1 MLSILAAAS
10 IAATSASAADV
21 EIKQLSEDFWNLEI
35 AEFEKKMPFKERH
48 ELQAERLA
56 KKAGCNF
63 QGEAGWV
70 HIRVDVALEVT
81 KLGQVAKVVPV
92 ETGCPEL
99 ENYVISHFEK
109 YAGSVGAVK
118 RTGSGKWYRQ
128 SMTFRWPE

>member
-10 IAATSASAADV
+10 IAVTSTSAADV

-35 AEFEKKMPFKERH
+35 AEFEKKVPFRERH

-63 QGEAGWV
+63 EGEAGWV
-70 HIRVDVALEVT
+70 HVRVDVALQVT
-81 KLGQVAKVVPV
+81 NSGQVTKVVPV

-99 ENYVISHFEK
+99 ENYVISHLEK
-109 YAGSVGAVK
+109 YAGRDGAVK
-118 RTGSGKWYRQ
+118 LTGSGEWYRQ